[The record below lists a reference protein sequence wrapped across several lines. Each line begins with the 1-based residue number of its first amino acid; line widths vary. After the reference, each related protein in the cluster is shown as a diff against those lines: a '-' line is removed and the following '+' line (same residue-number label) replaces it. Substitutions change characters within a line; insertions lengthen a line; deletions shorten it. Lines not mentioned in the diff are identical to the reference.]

1 MYILT
6 KNYFAKN
13 INIIQFKF
21 HKLITFARN
30 LQKQL
35 ANCIKYY
42 INQVQILQTAKNI
55 TKNKMKYCT

>member
-30 LQKQL
+30 L
-35 ANCIKYY
+35 
-42 INQVQILQTAKNI
+42 
-55 TKNKMKYCT
+55 